1 MDELGRADWFVIG
14 VTGMALA
21 AATHAAV
28 GAAHIAREVLR
39 APSDGNSG
47 SDGSDGSDFRAD
59 SGPGGWILFGTLILA
74 SGAIYHLVSGVR
86 AVAREVVHVAA
97 R

>member
-1 MDELGRADWFVIG
+1 MDELGRTEWFVIG

-21 AATHAAV
+21 AAAHAAA
-28 GAAHIAREVLR
+28 GAAHIARDVLR
-39 APSDGNSG
+39 TPAGGNPG
-47 SDGSDGSDFRAD
+47 SEGEGSDFRPD

-74 SGAIYHLVSGVR
+74 SGAIYHFVSGVTT
-86 AVAREVVHVAA
+86 VVKEVVHVTA